1 MNKFQKKD
9 KKNRLIVKTFEKERF
24 ILKSIIKNLNYSNF
38 IRWNAVLKLSNFL
51 IKANKNHLLNY
62 CIITGKKKRTT
73 KLYNVSRIV
82 FLKLIRSGLIYGVK
96 KSSW

>member
-1 MNKFQKKD
+1 MNKFKKKD
-9 KKNRLIVKTFEKERF
+9 KRNRSVVKNFEKKRF

-51 IKANKNHLLNY
+51 VIANKNHLLNY
-62 CIITGKKKRTT
+62 CIITGKRKRVT
-73 KLYNVSRIV
+73 KLYNFSRTV
-82 FLKLIRSGLIYGVK
+82 FLKLIRSGLINGMK

>member
-1 MNKFQKKD
+1 MNKFKKKD
-9 KKNRLIVKTFEKERF
+9 KRNRSVVKNFEKKRF

-51 IKANKNHLLNY
+51 VTANKNHLLNY
-62 CIITGKKKRTT
+62 CIITGKKKRVT
-73 KLYNVSRIV
+73 KLYNFSRTV
-82 FLKLIRSGLIYGVK
+82 FLKLIRSGLINGMK